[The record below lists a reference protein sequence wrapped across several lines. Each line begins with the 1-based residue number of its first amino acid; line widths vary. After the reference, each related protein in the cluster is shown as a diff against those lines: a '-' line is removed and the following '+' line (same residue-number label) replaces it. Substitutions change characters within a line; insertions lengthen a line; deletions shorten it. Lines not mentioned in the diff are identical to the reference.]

1 MNQAK
6 KELTAISS
14 KLLNPDSSFGEV
26 FQAVK
31 EYKALLLTATSL
43 DFGEMETE
51 ANIFTES
58 GKAIGPRWASL
69 CVDDT
74 FRTQKFCRGLLK
86 AVQQKREESPTS
98 KIHILYAGT
107 GPFAT
112 LVLPLTTI
120 YSSEEI
126 CFTFLEINELSI
138 KGLRET
144 IAYFEIED
152 YVSLI
157 EKTDATTH
165 KLKNQQEI
173 DIVIIE
179 AMMFS
184 LKGEHQVP
192 ISYNLISQLS
202 NDVVLIPQEISLNLL
217 AVNSER
223 RHANKQSLGGPIP
236 YFERLGTMFS
246 LNKGEIN
253 KQATLFFETFPETEF
268 PENKIEIPNVIN
280 RNFNELHIE
289 TQITIYKDEVLQIDE
304 SGLSTLDKI
313 HEFKSM
319 MAPSKYIA
327 ASYMCGQNPGLYFK
341 FIN

>member
-1 MNQAK
+1 MNEAK
-6 KELTAISS
+6 KELTAITS
-14 KLLNPDSSFGEV
+14 KLLNPDSTFGEV

-31 EYKALLLTATSL
+31 EYKSLLLNATSL
-43 DFGEMETE
+43 DFGDMETE
-51 ANIFTES
+51 ASIYTDS

-86 AVQQKREESPTS
+86 AVQQKREENPTR
-98 KIHILYAGT
+98 KVHILYAGT

-112 LVLPLTTI
+112 LALPLTTF

-126 CFTFLEINELSI
+126 SFTFLEINELSI

-152 YVSLI
+152 YVRLI
-157 EKTDATTH
+157 EKTDATTY
-165 KLKNQQEI
+165 KLKNNKEI

-223 RHANKQSLGGPIP
+223 RHANKQSLGDPIP
-236 YFERLGTMFS
+236 YFEPLGTLFKLS
-246 LNKGEIN
+246 KEEIY
-253 KQATLFFETFPETEF
+253 KQTTLFFETFPETEF
-268 PENKIEIPNVIN
+268 PENKIEIPNAIN
-280 RNFNELHIE
+280 RNFNELHVE
-289 TQITIYKDEVLQIDE
+289 TKITIFKDEVLQIDE
-304 SGLSTLDKI
+304 SGLTTLDKF

-319 MAPSKYIA
+319 MRPAKYLV
-327 ASYMCGQNPGLYFK
+327 STYMCGRQPGLYFR
-341 FIN
+341 FEN